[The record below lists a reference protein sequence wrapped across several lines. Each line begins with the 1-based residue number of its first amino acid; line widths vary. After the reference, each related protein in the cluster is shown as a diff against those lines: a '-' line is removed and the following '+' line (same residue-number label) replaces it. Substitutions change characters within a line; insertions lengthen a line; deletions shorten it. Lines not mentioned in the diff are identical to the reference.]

1 MNFSNVQSQT
11 SQTSCC
17 CLKLNR
23 QLPVGFYAE
32 MVRVSVLSLE
42 PQLVF
47 LCRRHAG
54 AVYHILYLR
63 AGDAT
68 PCHAFIKESLATVA
82 LTRAFDNTACLLMRQ
97 VLAATSEFTLCFL
110 LLSFFLFIPLLPP
123 SPCPFCGSNSL
134 FSICVLAQES
144 ASRQK
149 PAGKCSCSK
158 SEQLNGYFALPT
170 YVFK

>member
-23 QLPVGFYAE
+23 QSPVGFYAE

-42 PQLVF
+42 PQMVF
-47 LCRRHAG
+47 LCLKHAG

-68 PCHAFIKESLATVA
+68 PRHAFIKESLAAVA
-82 LTRAFDNTACLLMRQ
+82 LNRAFDNTACLLMRQ

-110 LLSFFLFIPLLPP
+110 LPSFSSSFSFSLPP
-123 SPCPFCGSNSL
+123 SLRPAHSVGQRVC
-134 FSICVLAQES
+134 S
-144 ASRQK
+144 ASVCWLRK
-149 PAGKCSCSK
+149 VHRGRGLLGNVVAVKVSS
-158 SEQLNGYFALPT
+158 
-170 YVFK
+170 